1 MQSSFPCIGTSWQPL
16 SMFDIVL
23 AQLGMIHQRT
33 SNKFVETV
41 DVADRYFIKAH
52 AKKKKKKSKKQPFR
66 IYLSVKLVDGR
77 MSIKHG
83 KIYSYLN
90 YNIVNLGKMAGKT
103 KPFSY

>member
-33 SNKFVETV
+33 SNKFVEIV

-52 AKKKKKKSKKQPFR
+52 AKKKKKIKEAAVPNMPFC
-66 IYLSVKLVDGR
+66 
-77 MSIKHG
+77 
-83 KIYSYLN
+83 KIS
-90 YNIVNLGKMAGKT
+90 
-103 KPFSY
+103 